1 MACGLPAITTRM
13 AGASEIVTHGQ
24 DGLILEDPT
33 DMQTLS
39 EWLHRL
45 STDIEWRNRMG
56 DAASRTAA
64 KYTWEKNASQMR
76 EIIDRVI
83 SIRRKA
89 AKDRTAS
96 HQEESALQ

>member
-1 MACGLPAITTRM
+1 
-13 AGASEIVTHGQ
+13 VNHGQ

-33 DMQTLS
+33 DARTLS

-45 STDIEWRNRMG
+45 ATDADWRQRMG

-64 KYTWEKNASQMR
+64 KYTWEQNASRMR

-83 SIRRKA
+83 TTHRKA
-89 AKDRTAS
+89 AKDRSAS
-96 HQEESALQ
+96 HQEENALR